1 MDGNLK
7 KDDAELVADAQDAAR
22 VLKAIGN
29 PARLRILQELAKTP
43 RQVSDLEATLGLG
56 QAYVSQQLAR
66 LRGEGIVSGD
76 RSGRTVLYRIVDA
89 RIEPV
94 LDVLPETCLIEY
106 GQHGARNLQACD
118 ISRIL
123 ARRPPKH

>member
-7 KDDAELVADAQDAAR
+7 KADAELVADAQDAAR
-22 VLKAIGN
+22 LLKAIGN
-29 PARLRILQELAKTP
+29 PSRLRILQELAKAP

-76 RSGRTVLYRIVDA
+76 RSGRTVLYSIVDA

-94 LDVLPETCLIEY
+94 LDVLYRYRSAAHSGRVDKI
-106 GQHGARNLQACD
+106 
-118 ISRIL
+118 
-123 ARRPPKH
+123 